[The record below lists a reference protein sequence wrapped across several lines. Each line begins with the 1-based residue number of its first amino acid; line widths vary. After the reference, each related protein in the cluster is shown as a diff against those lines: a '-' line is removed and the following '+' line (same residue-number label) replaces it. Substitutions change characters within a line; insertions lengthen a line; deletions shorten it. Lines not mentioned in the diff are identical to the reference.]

1 MLSKFVFGLVLAFTV
16 ISCQFTETMVL
27 NEDGSGRM
35 AIEMDL
41 SEMMAFGGMEIDSVP
56 VKMDTLIS
64 MKKFLE
70 EKKDSI
76 ATLTSAQQKK
86 LKESENYNIHMTM
99 DTEASSMFVDVY
111 IDFKNVKEANNLM
124 NGLGQGLSQSSSF
137 MPGASIDAAQGEA
150 EEEESPEVVGI
161 DFSFKNGVF
170 KRDAYIIDEKQHQQ
184 EIDSMKS
191 AEAFMSSMKYKL
203 KYTFP
208 KKILRSSVEDATYS
222 LDGKTIELERN
233 FIDYMKDPNVLDLEV
248 EIEN

>member
-1 MLSKFVFGLVLAFTV
+1 MLSKFIFGLILAFT
-16 ISCQFTETMVL
+16 ITSCQFTETMVL
-27 NEDGSGRM
+27 NEDGTGRM

-41 SEMMAFGGMEIDSVP
+41 SEMMAFGGMESDSVP

-64 MKKFLE
+64 MKKFLK

-76 ATLTSAQQKK
+76 ATLSAAQQKK
-86 LKESENYNIHMTM
+86 LKDAENYNIHMTL
-99 DTEASSMFVDVY
+99 DSEASSMFVDVY

-124 NGLGQGLSQSSSF
+124 NGLGQGLNQSSNF
-137 MPGASIDAAQGEA
+137 MPGTSMGPVEG
-150 EEEESPEVVGI
+150 EEEEEEPEVVGI
-161 DFSFKNGVF
+161 EFSFKNGVF
-170 KRDAYIIDEKQHQQ
+170 KRDAYIIDEKQHKQ
-184 EIDSMKS
+184 EMDSMKS

-222 LDGKTIELERN
+222 LDGKTIEVERN
-233 FIDYMKDPNVLDLEV
+233 FIDYMKDPNVLDIEV

>member
-1 MLSKFVFGLVLAFTV
+1 MLSKFVFGLVLAFV
-16 ISCQFTETMVL
+16 ITSCQFTETMVL

-41 SEMMAFGGMEIDSVP
+41 SEMMAFGGMETDSVP

-76 ATLTSAQQKK
+76 ATLSLAKQKK
-86 LKESENYNIHMTM
+86 LKETENYNVHMTM
-99 DTEASSMFVDVY
+99 DSETSSMFVDVY

-124 NGLGQGLSQSSSF
+124 KGLNQGSNF
-137 MPGASIDAAQGEA
+137 VPGVSMDGAEGE
-150 EEEESPEVVGI
+150 EEKEESPEVVGI

-191 AEAFMSSMKYKL
+191 AEVFMSSMKYKL

>member
-1 MLSKFVFGLVLAFTV
+1 MLSKFVFGLVLAFV
-16 ISCQFTETMVL
+16 ITSCQFTETMVL

-41 SEMMAFGGMEIDSVP
+41 SEMMAFGGMETDSVP

-76 ATLTSAQQKK
+76 ATLSLAKQKK
-86 LKESENYNIHMTM
+86 LKETENYNVHMTM
-99 DTEASSMFVDVY
+99 DSETSSMFVDVY
-111 IDFKNVKEANNLM
+111 VDFKDVKEANNLM
-124 NGLGQGLSQSSSF
+124 NGLNQGSNF
-137 MPGASIDAAQGEA
+137 VPGVSMDGAEGE
-150 EEEESPEVVGI
+150 EEKEESPEVVGI

-191 AEAFMSSMKYKL
+191 AEVFMSSMKYKL